1 MLFEELTLRP
11 ASGVVDVA
19 AVGAKLDSLAHVFRD
34 PVEGDGW
41 HMSATPRLMALNRQ
55 QRLDRPRDFPL
66 GVRIRVAPDHVWLA
80 ARADNDDL
88 ARALESVQWLVRDGG
103 WTAEV
108 DGGAPQPVADPRRL
122 FPGDR
127 PDPGSL
133 LDDSTVSPIDEGTL
147 VTWNV
152 EHDGKPRSLA
162 IHSSGQWRYSA
173 EDRTLRGQ
181 LAEQARVQWNSA
193 VAAVDTDD
201 PELPA
206 EPDPATSVAIE
217 IATREGHEWVNLDLA
232 APPAAYRPLVAMIS
246 RWLAS
251 LADQSA
257 ALLTL
262 S

>member
-11 ASGVVDVA
+11 TSGAVDVP
-19 AVGAKLDSLAHVFRD
+19 AVTAKLDSLPHAFHD
-34 PVEGDGW
+34 PVAGDGW
-41 HMSATPRLMALNRQ
+41 HLSATPRLMELNRQ
-55 QRLDRPRDFPL
+55 QRIDRPRDFPL
-66 GVRIRVAPDHVWLA
+66 GIRVRVAPDHVWLA

-88 ARALESVQWLVRDGG
+88 ARGLELVQWLVRDGW

-108 DGGAPQPVADPRRL
+108 DGGAPEPVTDPRRL
-122 FPGDR
+122 FPDDL
-127 PDPGSL
+127 PDPGAL
-133 LDDSTVSPIDEGTL
+133 IDDPTVSPISEGTL

-152 EHDGKPRSLA
+152 EHGAAPRSLA

-173 EDRTLRGQ
+173 GDRTLRGR
-181 LAEQARVQWNSA
+181 LTVPVREPWNAA

-206 EPDPATSVAIE
+206 EPDPATAVAIE
-217 IATREGHEWVNLDLA
+217 LSTPDGHEWVNLDPA

-246 RWLAS
+246 RWLT
-251 LADQSA
+251 
-257 ALLTL
+257 ALEGATTAPTL